1 MRSKLSNARSLS
13 IWLVLI
19 CAAVAS
25 PHFAIAQI
33 SVNSFGAKCD
43 WDGSNGTDDTAAFNS
58 AAAAAGKSYIATG
71 ALASILLIP
80 GRSCLIAGTVTLG
93 SGVIVDG
100 PGTLVVP
107 GTQAGPVLQFINADQ
122 SGVQNVTIDILNT
135 TKLNNPDLAAILWID
150 TKSDNGAH
158 SHFFARDNTVQNGS
172 YGISVFSS
180 IGNGSLQDVD
190 ISGNTVTSSHVYTNS
205 DGIHVG
211 GNVHGIN
218 IRGNRV
224 TNRGDAAVGL
234 TSGPGPERTLSG
246 AIVSDNICLNDLV
259 GLDNSGGTNAIW
271 SNNYVSATA
280 PASKSSNPAAR
291 SMTFIGIT
299 PVNVK
304 FIGNYLQNYQGTDTD
319 VAAKTDDAGS
329 NQITGVEWDGNT
341 IVGPAAMWLAANT
354 AAVHDNYFSPGATIL
369 VEYDGVNN
377 YPGQNIFIGPN
388 YWMGS
393 GTISAPGNPGLYF
406 NNSVAQQHA
415 NGIVTIVGKRNFKKQ

>member
-1 MRSKLSNARSLS
+1 MRNRPASAWKRL
-13 IWLVLI
+13 IWLALVSST
-19 CAAVAS
+19 AAL
-25 PHFAIAQI
+25 PQLAITQV
-33 SVNSFGAKCD
+33 SVSTFGAKCD
-43 WDGSNGTDDTAAFNS
+43 WNGTNGTDDTVAFNS
-58 AAAAAGKSYIATG
+58 AAAAANKAYVATG
-71 ALASILLIP
+71 APTSLVLVP
-80 GRSCLIAGTVTLG
+80 GRSCLIAGTVNLG

-107 GTQAGPVLQFINADQ
+107 GVQTGPILQFLNADH
-122 SGVQNVTIDILNT
+122 SGVQNVMIDILNT
-135 TKLNNPDLAAILWID
+135 TKLNNPYLAAVLWID
-150 TKSDNGAH
+150 TKGDSSAH
-158 SHFFARDNTVQNGS
+158 SYFFARGNTIQNGS

-180 IGNGSLQDVD
+180 IGTGSLQDVD
-190 ISGNTVTSSHVYTNS
+190 ISGNSVTSSAVYTNS

-224 TNRGDAAVGL
+224 SNRGDAAVGL

-246 AIVSDNICLNDLV
+246 AVVSENICLNDLV

-304 FIGNYLQNYQGTDTD
+304 FIGNYLQNYQGTETD

-329 NQITGVEWDGNT
+329 NQITGVEWTGNT
-341 IVGPAAMWLAANT
+341 IVGSAAMWLAANT

-377 YPGQNIFIGPN
+377 YPGQNIVIGPN

-406 NNSVAQQHA
+406 NNSVAEQHA
-415 NGIVTIVGKRNFKKQ
+415 NGIVTIVGKHNFKKS

>member
-1 MRSKLSNARSLS
+1 M
-13 IWLVLI
+13 WLVLLSV
-19 CAAVAS
+19 AAAT
-25 PHFAIAQI
+25 PELAIAQI
-33 SVNSFGAKCD
+33 SVSSFGAKCD
-43 WDGSNGTDDTAAFNS
+43 WNGANGTDDTAAFNS
-58 AAAAAGKSYIATG
+58 AAAAANKAYVASG
-71 ALASILLIP
+71 APSSVLLVP
-80 GRSCLIAGTVTLG
+80 GRSCLIAGTVTLS
-93 SGVIVDG
+93 SGVVVDG
-100 PGTLVVP
+100 AGTLVVP
-107 GTQAGPVLQFINADQ
+107 GAQSGPVLQFLNADQ

-150 TKSDNGAH
+150 TKSDSGAH
-158 SHFFARDNTVQNGS
+158 SHFFARDNTIRNGS

-180 IGNGSLQDVD
+180 IGSGSLQDVD
-190 ISGNTVTSSHVYTNS
+190 ISGNTVASSLVYTNS

-224 TNRGDAAVGL
+224 SNRGDAAVGL
-234 TSGPGPERTLSG
+234 TSGPGPEKTLSG
-246 AIVSDNICLNDLV
+246 AVVSDNICLNDLV

-291 SMTFIGIT
+291 SMTFVGIT

-304 FIGNYLQNYQGTDTD
+304 FIGNYLQNYQGAGTD
-319 VAAKTDDAGS
+319 VAAKTDDTGS
-329 NQITGVEWDGNT
+329 NQITGVEWAENT
-341 IVGPAAMWLAANT
+341 IVGLAAMWLAANT

-406 NNSVAQQHA
+406 NNSVTEQHA
-415 NGIVTIVGKRNFKKQ
+415 NGIVTIVGRRNFRKL